1 VVQGGAR
8 GCKAGWGCLCH
19 TVKYRRTSADS
30 RIVTHLEIM
39 CETRAFSDCSAGIL
53 CHARACNI
61 PQSPVPPSPLPLS
74 PLPLSPLPLSLVP
87 LSLVPLSAGL

>member
-1 VVQGGAR
+1 MVQAR
-8 GCKAGWGCLCH
+8 CKAGWGCLCH

-39 CETRAFSDCSAGIL
+39 CETRAFSDCSAGIQFD
-53 CHARACNI
+53 ARACNI
-61 PQSPVPPSPLPLS
+61 PQSPI
-74 PLPLSPLPLSLVP
+74 PLSLVP